1 MDCGVVVLP
10 QKFTIN
16 VYVSLYVIS
25 YYGSF
30 RLAQLVSI
38 VYAHLDFSSPN
49 SFFSTFECHCDVF
62 AGDDD

>member
-1 MDCGVVVLP
+1 MDCGVVALP

-38 VYAHLDFSSPN
+38 VYAHLDFSRDRKS
-49 SFFSTFECHCDVF
+49 VV
-62 AGDDD
+62 